1 MVPGPLRIANAPMA
15 VDRRPEL
22 RERPLWHA
30 AGMRWAG
37 MRRARLK
44 ARGTVKFFK
53 ADKGWGG
60 DQLQRGTGGRD
71 VFVHFAVIEADGYRA
86 FDAGDIVD
94 LEYIAAQQDSFDYVA
109 TGARRVEAGPAPT
122 LRRMGQRV
130 VIAPHDTPDT
140 PLTPRKRR

>member
-1 MVPGPLRIANAPMA
+1 
-15 VDRRPEL
+15 
-22 RERPLWHA
+22 
-30 AGMRWAG
+30 

-53 ADKGWGG
+53 ADKGWGAISSG
-60 DQLQRGTGGRD
+60 EVPEGRD

-94 LEYIAAQQDSFDYVA
+94 FEYIMAQQDSLDYVA
-109 TGARRVEAGPAPT
+109 TRARRVESGPAPT

-130 VIAPHDTPDT
+130 VIAPDDTPDT
-140 PLTPRKRR
+140 PLTPRTRR